1 MSSSDAGTPTFWAT
15 VQIPDDTDPWDASSY
30 APGLTQLT
38 DRTFWLLQG
47 TFYAGVGLNASTIGL
62 TGVGLGGAGAFRP
75 SVNAGVAGEGGNTAG
90 DPGLYGYGGSAG
102 GPGCIAYGTGAAAGG
117 YFTGGPTAG
126 SAGCYAQGGAGGGLG
141 LSGQG
146 VGAFPG
152 AQCTGGATGSGV
164 QGIGGATSGVGV
176 IGTAQGGGSAG
187 VQGTG
192 NTTGPG
198 GYFTGGAS
206 SGTGCFGVG
215 AGTSG
220 VGVVGDG
227 AGTGAGGQFV
237 GGSGIAIG
245 VQGTGGGAGGE
256 GVVGTATGTGYSGVR
271 GVPAVAGQAAVYA
284 NGGKIVCDTNVASSS
299 TDPGKGA
306 IYLDNIVKAFGN
318 LQTAGGGG
326 AASVVGGYGISSV
339 TRTSA
344 TQITVNLAHPMLN
357 TGYTVVTGCCMA
369 GGAGAAPARVSAII
383 SSVSSFQLVLETG
396 GDWGTN
402 AATNITFQVLG
413 AQ

>member
-1 MSSSDAGTPTFWAT
+1 M
-15 VQIPDDTDPWDASSY
+15 DTSG
-30 APGLTQLT
+30 APGLAAA
-38 DRTFWLLQG
+38 
-47 TFYAGVGLNASTIGL
+47 AGL
-62 TGVGLGGAGAFRP
+62 GAGA
-75 SVNAGVAGEGGNTAG
+75 G
-90 DPGLYGYGGSAG
+90 D
-102 GPGCIAYGTGAAAGG
+102 AAA
-117 YFTGGPTAG
+117 A
-126 SAGCYAQGGAGGGLG
+126 AAAENALG
-141 LSGQG
+141 
-146 VGAFPG
+146 
-152 AQCTGGATGSGV
+152 
-164 QGIGGATSGVGV
+164 
-176 IGTAQGGGSAG
+176 
-187 VQGTG
+187 
-192 NTTGPG
+192 
-198 GYFTGGAS
+198 
-206 SGTGCFGVG
+206 
-215 AGTSG
+215 
-220 VGVVGDG
+220 D
-227 AGTGAGGQFV
+227 
-237 GGSGIAIG
+237 
-245 VQGTGGGAGGE
+245 
-256 GVVGTATGTGYSGVR
+256 
-271 GVPAVAGQAAVYA
+271 AVAGQAAVYA